1 MTLRISI
8 LPLVAA
14 ALLATAAND
23 NTKTTGTPKEVT
35 PVVKKVP
42 GTPTVT
48 NIMAGQT
55 ILAGTVTVVD
65 DQDLGTLT
73 VTYQLNNG
81 WYLKETHL
89 YAGTVTGIPVGGSG
103 NPRPGQF
110 PHKKTT
116 FAAGTQTYSVT
127 IPLAGLPTDVITLAA
142 HAVVTGTSNQTGW
155 GQGAQI
161 NDGGSWAMR
170 FDHVLDVR

>member
-1 MTLRISI
+1 MSI
-8 LPLVAA
+8 LPLIAA
-14 ALLATAAND
+14 ALLATATN
-23 NTKTTGTPKEVT
+23 NSGKTTTATAPVT
-35 PVVKKVP
+35 PVAKKVP

-48 NIMAGQT
+48 NIMAGQSMV
-55 ILAGTVTVVD
+55 AGTVTVVD

-89 YAGTVTGIPVGGSG
+89 YAGTIPGIPVGNSG

-110 PHKKTT
+110 PYKKTT
-116 FAAGTQTYSVT
+116 FAAGSQTHTVV

-142 HAVVTGTSNQTGW
+142 HCVVTGTSNQTGW
-155 GQGAQI
+155 GQGPQI

-170 FDHVLDVR
+170 FDHVLEVR

>member
-8 LPLVAA
+8 LPLAAA
-14 ALLATAAND
+14 ALLAIATNS
-23 NTKTTGTPKEVT
+23 NTKSVATPEVVT
-35 PVVKKVP
+35 PLVKKVP

-55 ILAGTVTVVD
+55 IVAGTVTVVD
-65 DQDLGTLT
+65 DQALGTLT

-81 WYLKETHL
+81 WYLKEAHL
-89 YAGTVTGIPVGGSG
+89 HAGTIANIPTGNSG

-110 PHKKTT
+110 ANKKTNI
-116 FAAGTQTYSVT
+116 AAGTQSCTFV
-127 IPLAGLPTDVITLAA
+127 IPLAGLPADVVTIAA
-142 HAVVTGTSNQTGW
+142 HAAITGTSNQTGW
-155 GQGAQI
+155 GQGQQI

-170 FDHVLDVR
+170 FDHVMDIR